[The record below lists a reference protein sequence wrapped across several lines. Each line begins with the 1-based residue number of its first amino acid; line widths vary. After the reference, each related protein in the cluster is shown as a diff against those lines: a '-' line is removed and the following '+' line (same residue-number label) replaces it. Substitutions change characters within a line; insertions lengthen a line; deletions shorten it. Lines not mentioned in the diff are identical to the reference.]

1 MTDLFFKAQ
10 EQETYSESDVLLR
23 FLNSVDPGQLSSD
36 ILDSMGWGD
45 GDPISLTIKRLKE
58 LAELW

>member
-1 MTDLFFKAQ
+1 MFHIVTDLFFKAQ

-45 GDPISLTIKRLKE
+45 GE
-58 LAELW
+58 